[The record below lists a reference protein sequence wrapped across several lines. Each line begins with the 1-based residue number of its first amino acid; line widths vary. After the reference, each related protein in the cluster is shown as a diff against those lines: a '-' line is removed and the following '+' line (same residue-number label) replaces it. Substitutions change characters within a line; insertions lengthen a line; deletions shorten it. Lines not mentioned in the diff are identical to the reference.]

1 MRHLIVAAALL
12 MAAHAAPTIARA
24 DSFAAASS
32 VYDDGTNNEAG
43 YEWCRR
49 SSLASAKRCALDAC
63 ETNSDKECELAIWC
77 EPGSWSGVIG
87 IKAAGV
93 VRHVSVCEKASRN
106 AALRALKTECRT
118 AHRTDPGGFKS
129 CTVESLVSPDASSSD
144 ENVVTWQYRNG
155 AIR

>member
-1 MRHLIVAAALL
+1 MRYLIIAAALFI
-12 MAAHAAPTIARA
+12 AIHASPTIARA

-49 SSLASAKRCALDAC
+49 SSLGSAKRCALDAC
-63 ETNSDKECELAIWC
+63 EANSDKECELTIWC
-77 EPGSWSGVIG
+77 EPGSWSGVMA
-87 IKAAGV
+87 IKTAGV
-93 VRHVSVCEKASRN
+93 VKHVSVCEKTSRN
-106 AALRALKTECRT
+106 AALRALKGECRT
-118 AHRTDPGGFKS
+118 ARRSDPNGFKS
-129 CTVESLVSPDASSSD
+129 CTVESLVSPDASTSD